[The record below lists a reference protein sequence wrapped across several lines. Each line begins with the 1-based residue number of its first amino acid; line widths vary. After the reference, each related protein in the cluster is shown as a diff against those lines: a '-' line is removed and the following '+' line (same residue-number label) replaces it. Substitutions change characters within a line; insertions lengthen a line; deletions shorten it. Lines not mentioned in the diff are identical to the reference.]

1 MIRILK
7 EGETDRGTIFA
18 REDPVG
24 SVAAPVEAILADVR
38 ANGDAALKKYTK
50 EFDGVELATIEL
62 DPWSIDEGFREADP
76 VLVEILYRAADRI
89 VAFHQHQVR
98 NSFLVNDED
107 GILMGQKILPLERVG
122 LYVPGGTA
130 AYPSSVLMNCIPA
143 KLAGVKEICMVT
155 PPGKNGKIPANI
167 LAAARICGVDRVF
180 RVGGAPAVAALA
192 YGTESV
198 PRVDKIVGPGNQYV
212 AEAKKQV
219 FGRVGIDMVAG
230 PSEILVIADGG
241 SNPQIVA
248 ADLLSQAEHDPNAS
262 AVLVTDS
269 EELAVAV
276 QAAIEEQIPK
286 LLRKDIARA
295 SIDQNGKII
304 LAQSLETAVEIAN
317 EIAPEH
323 LEVCVAQPFDLLS
336 KITNAGSVFLGY
348 HCPEALGDYFAGPN
362 HTLPTSGTAR
372 FSSPLSVDD
381 FVKKMQ
387 YTYYTKDALA
397 KAQMSVSNFAKKEGL
412 TGHARS
418 VDIRFDPAVVK
429 EGQ

>member
-1 MIRILK
+1 M
-7 EGETDRGTIFA
+7 
-18 REDPVG
+18 
-24 SVAAPVEAILADVR
+24 
-38 ANGDAALKKYTK
+38 
-50 EFDGVELATIEL
+50 ELATIEL

-89 VAFHQHQVR
+89 LAFHQHQVR

-180 RVGGAPAVAALA
+180 RVGGAQAVAALA

-230 PSEILVIADGG
+230 PSEILVIADSG

-269 EELAVAV
+269 EALAVAV
-276 QAAIEEQIPK
+276 QTAIEEQIPK

-348 HCPEALGDYFAGPN
+348 NCPEALGDYFAGPN